1 MDYKLVTRNSA
12 AWRIWNLQYMVQVPM
27 IAGYSAEYLRK
38 NPFNTT
44 GDKKVDRLRTNQLE
58 TVRQT
63 AAGLALI
70 LAEGHPIG
78 FYKHSDC
85 AQIYHDIQRH
95 FQDWYDLTLMG
106 ADPNTFPPIEDL
118 RGLEDLLME
127 VYFTAMKL
135 EPQVERR
142 SSVFDSIITMNM
154 RRNSMATRKFLDKR
168 VQDQKQNIKP
178 YKSLVDEIEKYV
190 LMED

>member
-1 MDYKLVTRNSA
+1 
-12 AWRIWNLQYMVQVPM
+12 
-27 IAGYSAEYLRK
+27 
-38 NPFNTT
+38 
-44 GDKKVDRLRTNQLE
+44 
-58 TVRQT
+58 
-63 AAGLALI
+63 
-70 LAEGHPIG
+70 
-78 FYKHSDC
+78 
-85 AQIYHDIQRH
+85 
-95 FQDWYDLTLMG
+95 
-106 ADPNTFPPIEDL
+106 
-118 RGLEDLLME
+118 ME

>member
-1 MDYKLVTRNSA
+1 
-12 AWRIWNLQYMVQVPM
+12 
-27 IAGYSAEYLRK
+27 
-38 NPFNTT
+38 
-44 GDKKVDRLRTNQLE
+44 
-58 TVRQT
+58 
-63 AAGLALI
+63 
-70 LAEGHPIG
+70 
-78 FYKHSDC
+78 FYNHSDC

-154 RRNSMATRKFLDKR
+154 RRN
-168 VQDQKQNIKP
+168 
-178 YKSLVDEIEKYV
+178 
-190 LMED
+190 